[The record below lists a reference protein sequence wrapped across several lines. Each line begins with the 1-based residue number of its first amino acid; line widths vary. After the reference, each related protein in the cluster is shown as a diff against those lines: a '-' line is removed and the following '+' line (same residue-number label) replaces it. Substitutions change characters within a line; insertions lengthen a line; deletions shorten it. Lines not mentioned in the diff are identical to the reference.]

1 MDEINPVTGERYNK
15 VFWSSERN
23 REASNARKAWRQAM
37 DALDEDDYLEKNNLK
52 AVVVASDYVRETRA
66 DTLEQKYVQ
75 VSTAIKNGSWRAI
88 YANTDAEYNRIVADM
103 ITQARSFGYDECLAW
118 DREQGKL
125 RAAAVRRALGSEE

>member
-1 MDEINPVTGERYNK
+1 
-15 VFWSSERN
+15 
-23 REASNARKAWRQAM
+23 M

-66 DTLEQKYVQ
+66 DSLEQKYVQ

-103 ITQARSFGYDECLAW
+103 IAQARSFGYDECLAW
-118 DREQGKL
+118 DIEQGKL
-125 RAAAVRRALGSEE
+125 RAAAVRRALGE